1 MLNRITLIF
10 YFFLFCQGKLGEPE
24 STAQHRCQPPSPLV
38 SIFSPLYLM
47 VLFFLLLLIW
57 VVVVVIFASTERITV
72 QAGSVCSRASSEG
85 LVSHV
90 FFSAL
95 CFRPLKH
102 APLIFSEEDQAG

>member
-1 MLNRITLIF
+1 
-10 YFFLFCQGKLGEPE
+10 
-24 STAQHRCQPPSPLV
+24 
-38 SIFSPLYLM
+38 M
-47 VLFFLLLLIW
+47 VFFFLLLLLIW
-57 VVVVVIFASTERITV
+57 VVVIFASTERITV

-95 CFRPLKH
+95 CFHPLKH